1 MKKRLKGEKL
11 AVFAVVFLVIM
22 NYPILDIANKK
33 AFIGP
38 FPILYLYILLVWLV
52 FILFLAIFIYLERK
66 NYYKDEKGT
75 KH

>member
-33 AFIGP
+33 AFIGA
-38 FPILYLYILLVWLV
+38 FPVLYLYILLVWLV
-52 FILFLAIFIYLERK
+52 FILFLAIFIYVERK
-66 NYYKDEKGT
+66 NYYKDEK
-75 KH
+75 